1 MSNKTLSTILLI
13 LGGFLLIVGIFEIMS
28 HPVFDSSLILSIL
41 FDFLMGVI
49 CLIMGRNLLKEKE
62 KILKIKSKRKK
73 EKLNSKADIS

>member
-1 MSNKTLSTILLI
+1 MSNKTLSTILFI

-62 KILKIKSKRKK
+62 KDIENNQNK
-73 EKLNSKADIS
+73 EKVKEKKKN